1 MLSSSET
8 DLAIIEILVKK
19 SKTFSFKYFLV
30 TLLSYLE
37 NIESAANFRGKLSYF
52 LIYNQAT
59 L

>member
-19 SKTFSFKYFLV
+19 IKDIFLQIFLV

>member
-19 SKTFSFKYFLV
+19 IKDIFLQIFLV

-37 NIESAANFRGKLSYF
+37 NIDSAANFRGKLSYF

>member
-19 SKTFSFKYFLV
+19 IKDIFLQIFLV

-37 NIESAANFRGKLSYF
+37 NIDSAANFRGKLSYF
-52 LIYNQAT
+52 FIYNQAT